1 MFFHRGSTSDSLI
14 PPHKALRFSEIP
26 SPGRVNIFGF
36 YGCNALNFFKL
47 KDHQRIRF
55 QLINNKHI
63 FNKIKTQQIL
73 P

>member
-1 MFFHRGSTSDSLI
+1 MFFPRGSTCDSLA
-14 PPHKALRFSEIP
+14 PRKALRFSKKP

-36 YGCNALNFFKL
+36 YGCNALNFFIL